1 MLSVTIEYEDG
12 KTQEA
17 QGDFIDLSEAARFAL
32 DLADTLDRKQSDGVA
47 RPRWVKILRD
57 THVELSISVFQGGL
71 STGRAG

>member
-1 MLSVTIEYEDG
+1 MLSVKIEYEGG

-32 DLADTLDRKQSDGVA
+32 DLADTLDRKHSDGIG

-57 THVELSISVFQGGL
+57 THIELSISVLPGGL
-71 STGRAG
+71 TGKAG